1 MRHAR
6 LRRGVVA
13 AARAL
18 EAAGLNRGTSGNIG
32 ARVAGGLLVTPT
44 GVAPAGLVPSSIVRL
59 DDAGTVVEG
68 ASAPTSEWRIHRD
81 VLARRPDAGAVVH
94 AHPTFATALAC
105 QGLAIPAFHYMVAV
119 AGGPSIR
126 CAPYATFGT
135 ARLSAGVVAAL
146 EGRRACL
153 MAHHGIVALGRDL
166 AAAVRLAIEV
176 EALAEQ
182 YWHVLQ
188 LGRPKLLGAA
198 EMRRVLA
205 KFARYGQPMSRLR

>member
-1 MRHAR
+1 VRHAR
-6 LRRGVVA
+6 LRRAIVA
-13 AARAL
+13 AARTL
-18 EAAGLNRGTSGNIG
+18 ETAGLNRGTSGNIG
-32 ARVAGGLLVTPT
+32 ARVAGGILVTPT
-44 GVAPAGLVPSSIVRL
+44 GVAPMSLHVSSIVRL
-59 DDAGTVVEG
+59 NDAGQVVEG
-68 ASAPTSEWRIHRD
+68 TLAPTSEWRIHHD
-81 VLARRPDAGAVVH
+81 IMARRADAGVVVH

-119 AGGPSIR
+119 AGGASIR

-135 ARLSAGVVAAL
+135 ARLSANVVKAL

-153 MAHHGIVALGRDL
+153 MAHHGIVALGRDVGS
-166 AAAVRLAIEV
+166 AVRLAIEV

-205 KFARYGQPMSRLR
+205 RFAHYGQPVRR